1 MYRRGDFD
9 HAVMT
14 TPNEC
19 WSAVRSRTQRGLSIY
34 SAARVGYIVQST
46 MNVSADDLMRL
57 GMDMQDEVDQD
68 IMDDDGNEDAA
79 GDMEVDG
86 GGDDGDDDAVA
97 IVSPQ
102 NGNKRIKATG
112 SDAKNP
118 KLYRCEHQTSCCRR
132 MCALTS
138 CFRFVL

>member
-1 MYRRGDFD
+1 
-9 HAVMT
+9 
-14 TPNEC
+14 
-19 WSAVRSRTQRGLSIY
+19 
-34 SAARVGYIVQST
+34 

-86 GGDDGDDDAVA
+86 AGDDGDDDAVA

-112 SDAKNP
+112 SEAKNP
-118 KLYRCEHQTSCCRR
+118 KLYRCEHQTSCRGR

-138 CFRFVL
+138 FFRFVL